1 MCERET
7 VNVPCECQ
15 IHVKLLLLLQLWAKA
30 NVFIMGEI
38 NDLSA
43 SYIAGEREY
52 YLARILRNLVTI
64 KAQAVAT
71 LEQQR
76 SVSM

>member
-1 MCERET
+1 M
-7 VNVPCECQ
+7 NVPCECQ

-30 NVFIMGEI
+30 NVFIMGDI

-43 SYIAGEREY
+43 SCIAGEREY
-52 YLARILRNLVTI
+52 YLARILRNYWVTI